1 MKTKTKKILY
11 IGNKLAL
18 HGHNPTT
25 IDTLSV
31 LFAKEGYDV
40 VTASAKQNKWLRML
54 DMSATV
60 IKHARS
66 TGFVLID
73 TYSTSNFWYA
83 FVVSQL
89 CRMLGLR
96 YIPYLHGG
104 NLPNRLRKNPLLCR
118 MIFEHAYKN
127 IAPSAYLMEQF
138 REQHIPRLI
147 QIPNLLEL
155 EQYSFKKR
163 TVIRP
168 RLLWVRAFTD
178 IYNPKMAIAVAELLQ
193 KTYPETTLCMVG
205 PDKGGLDEVKDY
217 AALKGVNVTF
227 TGRLTKT
234 EWTALA
240 ADFDVFISTSH
251 FDNMP
256 VSVMEIMALGLAI
269 VSTNVGGIPFL
280 LENNKDA
287 QLVADNDV
295 AGMENA
301 VRTLIES
308 PELAQKQIETAYLK
322 IQNMDWREI
331 KKQWKVLFDD

>member
-1 MKTKTKKILY
+1 MKTKKILY

-54 DMSATV
+54 DMSVTV

-66 TGFVLID
+66 TDFVLID

-83 FVVSQL
+83 FIVSQL
-89 CRMLGLR
+89 CRILHLR

-104 NLPNRLRKNPLLCR
+104 DLPNRLRKNPLLCR
-118 MIFEHAYKN
+118 MIFDHAYKN

-138 REQHIPRLI
+138 REYQILRLI
-147 QIPNLLEL
+147 QIPNVLEL
-155 EQYSFKKR
+155 DRYFFKKR
-163 TVIRP
+163 TKIRP
-168 RLLWVRAFTD
+168 RLLWVRAFAD
-178 IYNPKMAIAVAELLQ
+178 IYNPKMAVAVAEMLQ
-193 KTYPETTLCMVG
+193 KTDPETTLCMVG
-205 PDKGGLDEVKDY
+205 PDKGCMNEVKEE
-217 AALKGVNVTF
+217 ATLKGVNVTF
-227 TGRLTKT
+227 TGRLTKA

-240 ADFDVFISTSH
+240 AEYDVFISTSR

-256 VSVMEIMALGLAI
+256 VSVMEAMALGLTI

-287 QLVADNDV
+287 QLVENNDV
-295 AGMENA
+295 AGMVNA
-301 VRTLIES
+301 VRKLIES
-308 PELAQKQIETAYLK
+308 PELVQKQIETAYINVQRL
-322 IQNMDWREI
+322 DWKEI